1 MYKIPNLNTM
11 SAFEVNNII
20 GTAYPVAA
28 LPEHYI
34 ESIQFNSWRDLFP
47 EETEFHIP
55 DQLYVQDFIIR
66 SQADLDKII
75 EAECAY
81 GFTPKVQKIIFRN
94 TERYWC
100 EDPNSS
106 PFRLPQLG
114 KSWFSDQLI
123 ALFTEVASTI
133 NMNCMK
139 LNHVTLF
146 EYIVERDGPVALH
159 GRSTL
164 NVFSL
169 LYYAVCNNNIEIFKC
184 GVKMGCTI
192 SDDLFKP
199 TIKKNNFEIMNMLF
213 ERNIQINKN
222 IEKEFC
228 EKASPVMFELFLEN
242 YVNVYKKAPSDLLRL
257 SLYKIDI
264 CEKIVKRVEPSTVS
278 VEFVFGLLR
287 IFTTESINIEVVRL
301 IEGHFG
307 VTMKDFIEANK
318 EFKYRSSNFI
328 PQEIIVRDNLGLY
341 LHLYESGFWITE
353 DTYETAKYYLCKNI
367 TPGLIRKHLNIN
379 NEKLRLNRTEE

>member
-20 GTAYPVAA
+20 GTAYPLAA

-34 ESIQFNSWRDLFP
+34 ESTQFKTWRDLFP

-55 DQLYVQDFIIR
+55 DHLYVQDFIIR
-66 SQADLDKII
+66 SQSDLDKVI
-75 EAECAY
+75 EAECTY
-81 GFTPKVQKIIFRN
+81 GFTSKVHKIIFRN
-94 TERYWC
+94 TERYWS

-106 PFRLPQLG
+106 PFILPQLG

-123 ALFTEVASTI
+123 SLFTEVASTI
-133 NMNCMK
+133 NMQCMK

-146 EYIVERDGPVALH
+146 EYIVERDGPLALH
-159 GRSTL
+159 GRSIL

-169 LYYAVCNNNIEIFKC
+169 LYYAVSNNNIEIFKC
-184 GVKMGCTI
+184 GVEMGCTI

-199 TIKKNNFEIMNMLF
+199 TIKKNNIEIMNMLF
-213 ERNIQINKN
+213 ERNIQIDKN
-222 IEKEFC
+222 TEKEFC
-228 EKASPVMFELFLEN
+228 EKASPKMFELFLEN

-257 SLYKIDI
+257 SLYKFEI
-264 CEKIVKRVEPSTVS
+264 CQQIVQRVQPSTVS
-278 VEFVFGLLR
+278 ADFVFGLLK
-287 IFTTESINIEVVRL
+287 IFTTESINIEVVIL
-301 IEGHFG
+301 IERHFG

-379 NEKLRLNRTEE
+379 NEKLRLNQTEE

>member
-1 MYKIPNLNTM
+1 M
-11 SAFEVNNII
+11 SSFDADSLLRMHPI
-20 GTAYPVAA
+20 AS
-28 LPEHYI
+28 LPEHYL
-34 ESIQFNSWRDLFP
+34 ESIQFKSWIDLFP
-47 EETEFHIP
+47 EESEFHIP
-55 DQLYVQDFIIR
+55 DHLYVEDLTIR
-66 SQADLDKII
+66 SQTDLDKIN

-81 GFTPKVQKIIFRN
+81 GFTPKVHKIIFRN

-106 PFRLPQLG
+106 PFRLPNVG
-114 KSWFSDQLI
+114 KSWFTDQLI

-159 GRSTL
+159 GRSAM
-164 NVFSL
+164 NVFSV
-169 LYYAVCNNNIEIFKC
+169 LYYAVCNDNIEIFKC

-228 EKASPVMFELFLEN
+228 EKASPKMFELFLEN
-242 YVNVYKKAPSDLLRL
+242 YVNVYKKSPTDLLRL
-257 SLYKIDI
+257 SLYKFDI
-264 CEKIVKRVEPSTVS
+264 CEQIVKRVEHLV
-278 VEFVFGLLR
+278 
-287 IFTTESINIEVVRL
+287 
-301 IEGHFG
+301 
-307 VTMKDFIEANK
+307 
-318 EFKYRSSNFI
+318 
-328 PQEIIVRDNLGLY
+328 II
-341 LHLYESGFWITE
+341 
-353 DTYETAKYYLCKNI
+353 
-367 TPGLIRKHLNIN
+367 
-379 NEKLRLNRTEE
+379 

>member
-20 GTAYPVAA
+20 GTAYPLAA

-34 ESIQFNSWRDLFP
+34 ESTQFKTWRDLFP

-55 DQLYVQDFIIR
+55 DHLYVQDFIIR
-66 SQADLDKII
+66 SQSDLDKVI
-75 EAECAY
+75 EAECTY
-81 GFTPKVQKIIFRN
+81 GFTSKVHKIIFRN
-94 TERYWC
+94 TERYWS

-106 PFRLPQLG
+106 PFILPQLG

-123 ALFTEVASTI
+123 SLFTEVASTI
-133 NMNCMK
+133 NMQCMK

-146 EYIVERDGPVALH
+146 EYIVERDGPLALH
-159 GRSTL
+159 GRSIL

-169 LYYAVCNNNIEIFKC
+169 LYYAVSNNNIEIFKC
-184 GVKMGCTI
+184 GIEMGCTI

-228 EKASPVMFELFLEN
+228 EKASPKMFELFLEN

-257 SLYKIDI
+257 SLYKFEI
-264 CEKIVKRVEPSTVS
+264 CQQIVQRVQPSTVS
-278 VEFVFGLLR
+278 ADFVFGLLK

-301 IEGHFG
+301 IERHFG

-379 NEKLRLNRTEE
+379 NEILRLTRTEE

>member
-1 MYKIPNLNTM
+1 MYKMSNLNTM
-11 SAFEVNNII
+11 STFEVNTII
-20 GTAYPVAA
+20 GQPYPVAA

-34 ESIQFNSWRDLFP
+34 ESTQFKNWRDLFP
-47 EETEFHIP
+47 EEPEFHIP
-55 DQLYVQDFIIR
+55 DHLYVQDFIVR

-75 EAECAY
+75 DTDCAY
-81 GFTPKVQKIIFRN
+81 GFTQKVHIEIFKN

-106 PFRLPQLG
+106 PFKLPQEG
-114 KSWFSDQLI
+114 KSWFSNQLI
-123 ALFTEVASTI
+123 TLFTETVSTI
-133 NMNCMK
+133 NIQCMK
-139 LNHVTLF
+139 LNYVALF
-146 EYIVERDGPVALH
+146 EYIVERDGPAALY

-164 NVFSL
+164 NVFSV
-169 LYYAVCNNNIEIFKC
+169 LYYAVHNDNLEIFKR
-184 GVKMGCTI
+184 GVELGCLI

-199 TIKKNNFEIMNMLF
+199 AIKTNNFEIMTMLF

-228 EKASPVMFELFLEN
+228 EKASPEMFELFLEN

-257 SLYKIDI
+257 SLYKFDI
-264 CEKIVKRVEPSTVS
+264 CEKIVKRVQPSTVS
-278 VEFVFGLLR
+278 VDFVFELLKVFA
-287 IFTTESINIEVVRL
+287 IESINIVVVRL
-301 IEGHFG
+301 IEAHFG
-307 VTMKDFIEANK
+307 TTMKDFMEANK

-353 DTYETAKYYLCKNI
+353 QTYETAKYYLCKKI

-379 NEKLRLNRTEE
+379 NEILRSMQKEE